1 MNKVALVIFDIGGTL
16 VEDRG
21 EVPKA
26 LLCAC
31 HENGVEASAAEIRPF
46 RGASKHEFINALVKQ
61 HFGAAG
67 RENDARAS
75 AISARFESCLEEAY
89 GSSGGR
95 AIAGAGACLSW
106 LRERGIALAV
116 NSGFPRRIADLL
128 LLHAGFADLFNAVIT
143 GEDVPLGRPAPY
155 LIFRAMECTGATD
168 VRAAMTVGDTPLD
181 IQAGRNA
188 GAGHVIAVP
197 TGAYS
202 AAELR
207 EYAPDHILPSVAAL
221 PELVDDL
228 CAIRTSS

>member
-1 MNKVALVIFDIGGTL
+1 VKQVELVVFDIGGTL

-21 EVPKA
+21 EVPTA

-31 HENGVEASAAEIRPF
+31 HENGVEASASEIRRF
-46 RGASKHEFINALVKQ
+46 RGASKREFITALVTQ
-61 HFGAAG
+61 QWGEAG
-67 RENDARAS
+67 RENEARVS

-89 GSSGGR
+89 TSSGGR

-128 LLHAGFADLFNAVIT
+128 LSRAGLAGLFSAVIT
-143 GEDVPLGRPAPY
+143 GEDVPQGRPAPY
-155 LIFRAMECTGATD
+155 LIFRAMERTGATD
-168 VRAAMTVGDTPLD
+168 VRAVITVGDTPLD
-181 IQAGRNA
+181 VQAGRNA
-188 GAGHVIAVP
+188 GAGQVVAVP

-202 AAELR
+202 SEELR

-221 PELVDDL
+221 PDLVDKL
-228 CAIRTSS
+228 